1 MVAAAILFLLK
12 ARRRPLRTIEATEFK
27 HIFPVGAGNGEAVVH
42 SPPDSPARA
51 AGYTK
56 VHMSQIHQR
65 ENNIKDEVKRMSK
78 VQFKCNLSKKLQSYL
93 LYPVKK
99 SVAWY

>member
-1 MVAAAILFLLK
+1 MEYATIVFLLK

-56 VHMSQIHQR
+56 VHMYAYRSVCVDWYACQLFRLTDI
-65 ENNIKDEVKRMSK
+65 S
-78 VQFKCNLSKKLQSYL
+78 CNLHNVGTGRILILSFEQIM
-93 LYPVKK
+93 
-99 SVAWY
+99 

>member
-1 MVAAAILFLLK
+1 MEYAAILFLLK

-56 VHMSQIHQR
+56 VCTLTVQSALIGMPVNCSGSQTSVVIY
-65 ENNIKDEVKRMSK
+65 IMKIPV
-78 VQFKCNLSKKLQSYL
+78 VFLFYPLSK
-93 LYPVKK
+93 
-99 SVAWY
+99 